1 MKTVLTIAGTD
12 PSGGAG
18 LQADLKT
25 MTALGTYGMAVTTA
39 IVVQN
44 TCGVSRVELLPPDL
58 ILAQLEAVLSDIP
71 PDAVKIGMVG
81 GAAAL
86 TALSRRLSGLS
97 CPIVVD
103 PVMVS
108 TSGHRLLEPRAQAAL
123 ERGLLPLAT
132 VMTPNLPEA
141 EALLRRPIPDRAAM
155 EQAAADLA
163 GRYPGA
169 ILIKGGH
176 LAGHC
181 DDLLWAQGRPHWL
194 PGTRVDTTNTHGTGC
209 TLSTALSCG
218 LAQGLSLEEAARRA
232 KAYVAGGLRAGLALG
247 RGNGPL
253 DHTWNRQNDGW
264 ARTLDSGVE
273 PNL

>member
-1 MKTVLTIAGTD
+1 MTTVLTSAGAD

-18 LQADLKT
+18 LQADIKT

-44 TCGVSRVELLPPDL
+44 TCGVSRVELLAPDL

-71 PDAVKIGMVG
+71 PDAVKVGMVG

-86 TALSRRLSGLS
+86 EALSARLAGRS

-108 TSGHRLLEPRAQAAL
+108 TSGHRLLEPLAQAAL
-123 ERGLLPLAT
+123 EHGLLPLSA

-141 EALLRRPIPDRAAM
+141 EALLGRSIPDRAAM

-163 GRYPGA
+163 RRYPGA
-169 ILIKGGH
+169 ILLKGGH
-176 LAGHC
+176 LTGHC
-181 DDLLWAQGRPHWL
+181 DDLLWTEDRPCWL
-194 PGTRVDTTNTHGTGC
+194 PGTRVDTSNTHGTGC
-209 TLSTALSCG
+209 TLSTALACG
-218 LAQGLSLEEAARRA
+218 LAQGLSLAEAARRA
-232 KAYVAGGLRAGLALG
+232 KAYVLGGLQAGLDLG

-253 DHTWNRQNDGW
+253 DHTWNRQNDG
-264 ARTLDSGVE
+264 
-273 PNL
+273 